1 MIELQNFDP
10 CCIYAPV
17 KTPQFNP
24 IELLQNRLS
33 LNVRKKIKFLKENEK
48 LKHVQEVLKNNKD
61 NVNWKY
67 SRKVQDNAKKRYH
80 LM

>member
-1 MIELQNFDP
+1 MKDLQQFDA

-33 LNVRKKIKFLKENEK
+33 MMVRKKLKFLPDDYKIN
-48 LKHVQEVLKNNKD
+48 HVQDVLRNNNDK
-61 NVNWKY
+61 VNWKY
-67 SRKVQDNAKKRYH
+67 SRKVQNIAGLR
-80 LM
+80 LNLL